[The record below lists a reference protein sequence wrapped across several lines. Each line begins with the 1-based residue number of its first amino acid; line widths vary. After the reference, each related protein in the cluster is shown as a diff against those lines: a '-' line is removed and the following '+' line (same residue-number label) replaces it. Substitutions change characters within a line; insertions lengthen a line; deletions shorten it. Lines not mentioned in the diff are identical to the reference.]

1 MCKKNRQTK
10 PTLNTLSIT
19 SIWTTKNAI
28 KTQQNRIS
36 VTLSLW
42 TWRKI
47 EPQAHTAHMRTRSHL
62 NRNINVSTV
71 DMFDRASCKFSAH
84 LRNIVPSIDDGDVDD
99 KWPLFLVNRDNVPL
113 YHFSIDIIPAATHMR
128 RLLFQ
133 NYLPILWSP
142 EIQEWLKPTKFHSF
156 SRIEFLIRNSKLRVD
171 GFFSWILVSFISFA
185 VLLQRAPAVS
195 P

>member
-1 MCKKNRQTK
+1 
-10 PTLNTLSIT
+10 
-19 SIWTTKNAI
+19 
-28 KTQQNRIS
+28 
-36 VTLSLW
+36 
-42 TWRKI
+42 
-47 EPQAHTAHMRTRSHL
+47 
-62 NRNINVSTV
+62 
-71 DMFDRASCKFSAH
+71 
-84 LRNIVPSIDDGDVDD
+84 
-99 KWPLFLVNRDNVPL
+99 
-113 YHFSIDIIPAATHMR
+113 MR